1 MVKQMNLQKN
11 LFNRLI
17 LAIKFDVTK
26 EHIQQYNPNFSETSD
41 PTYRTLIIVGSG
53 SKKANSLF
61 NLIK

>member
-41 PTYRTLIIVGSG
+41 PTSRKLIIVGSG
-53 SKKANSLF
+53 SKKANALL